1 MPIEID
7 FKDHSKLL
15 VMVEEVQDAEQDSRE
30 AVMEAKLFITERD
43 GQWDPYAWDKMDG
56 RYRGTF
62 DMCTPIVDQIAGEIE
77 QSDFTIRVSPS
88 GGEAD
93 KKIAKTLDGL
103 IRNIR
108 NISNAESVFQAAGR
122 SNVVGGFDAWEVVQE
137 FIDGDSFDQDL
148 FIRRVPNASTSVWF
162 DPGSVLQDR
171 SDAKWAV
178 KLNNIPVAEYMDRWP
193 DGKKVS
199 VSDNAVNRRDET
211 KIDSV
216 TVGQLY
222 YRKPRKIEI
231 VLMNN
236 GKVYRVDEDFEKV
249 QDELAQANITEVNRR
264 TRDAWRVYSRM
275 FDGNDWL
282 ADEEETVFD
291 YVPLIPV
298 YGNFDIIDNKTVYF
312 GKLEKLYDQ
321 QRMFNYAVSRDI
333 EDGALSPPAFDW
345 MTDAMAEGNDYSQ
358 MNTDNHKIRIFN
370 SDPEIPGA
378 FPQRAAG
385 PQASSGLQA
394 TIQQSKEMITTSGN
408 VFAAQQGNANPNQ
421 SGVAGNQQIDQ
432 GNIGSIKWFKA
443 LEVAI
448 CQTGKIL
455 INAIP
460 RVYDSTRQVRILEE
474 DGTSSMVMLNQTI
487 FDEQSQDNVTLND
500 LSLGEY
506 DVVCE
511 VGPAFNNQ
519 QKETQEAFLQMA
531 AIDPTIAENGLDV
544 WLGNQKS
551 PGMDIMAERA
561 RIRLLDA
568 GIIPESQWT
577 DEERQ
582 QAAEAQAAQANQP
595 PQEDP
600 NMIFARAE
608 EQKAQAEQ
616 MTAQTKQQESQ
627 FNAQVKEA
635 EIQLEQ
641 DKIALEREKVQL
653 DVAKFE
659 REKDDKFNV
668 DAAKIQQG
676 QQKLDQEQQKI
687 DFEQQL
693 SEFKVIQENQKQQQQ
708 RLNDAFTNLKV
719 MKEAMGVDAI
729 VGPTNTEAYKNQAD
743 IVLDEQDNS
752 QEEV

>member
-7 FKDHSKLL
+7 FKDHTKLL
-15 VMVEEVQDAEQDSRE
+15 VMVEEVQDAEQDRRDR
-30 AVMEAKLFITERD
+30 VMEAKLFITEAD
-43 GQWDPYAWDKMDG
+43 GQWDPYAWNKMDG

-88 GGEAD
+88 GGEASKD
-93 KKIAKTLDGL
+93 TAKTLDGL

-108 NISNAESVFQAAGR
+108 NISNAESVFQSAGR
-122 SNVVGGFDAWEVVQE
+122 SNVIGGFDAWEIVQE

-162 DPGSVLQDR
+162 DPSSVLQDR

-178 KLNNIPVAEYMDRWP
+178 KLNNIPAAEYMDRWP

-211 KIDSV
+211 KINSV

-231 VLMNN
+231 VLMSN
-236 GKVYRVDEDFEKV
+236 GKVYQVDEDFEKV
-249 QDELAQANITEVNRR
+249 QDELTQAGIVEVNRR

-275 FDGNDWL
+275 FDGGDWL
-282 ADEEETVFD
+282 ANEEETVFD

-298 YGNFDIIDNKTVYF
+298 YGNFDIVDNKTVYF

-321 QRMFNYAVSRDI
+321 QRILNYAMSRDI
-333 EDGALSPPAFDW
+333 EDGALSPAPSVW
-345 MTDAMAEGNDYSQ
+345 MTDAMAEGNDYSS
-358 MNTDNHKIRIFN
+358 MNTDRAPVRIFN
-370 SDPEIPGA
+370 VDPENPSLTPTPMG
-378 FPQRAAG
+378 G
-385 PQASSGLQA
+385 PQVSSGLQA

-421 SGVAGNQQIDQ
+421 SGVAGNQQIEQ

-474 DGTSSMVMLNQTI
+474 DGTSSMVMLNQTV
-487 FDEQSQDNVTLND
+487 FDQQSQKNVTLND

-506 DVVCE
+506 DVICE

-531 AIDPTIAENGLDV
+531 AIDPTIAQNGMDV
-544 WLGNQKS
+544 WLKNQKS
-551 PGMDIMAERA
+551 PGMDLMAERY
-561 RIRLLDA
+561 RRQLLDA
-568 GIIPESQWT
+568 GVIPQSQWT
-577 DEERQ
+577 DEETQ
-582 QAAEAQAAQANQP
+582 EFKQAQAEQANQP

-600 NMIFARAE
+600 NMVFARAE
-608 EQKAQAEQ
+608 EGKAQAEQ
-616 MTAQTKQQESQ
+616 MTAQTKQQEAQ
-627 FNAQVKEA
+627 FNAQVKSA

-641 DKIALEREKVQL
+641 DKVALEREKVQL
-653 DVAKFE
+653 DTAKFE

-668 DAAKIQQG
+668 DVAKIQQG
-676 QQKLDQEQQKI
+676 QQKLDQDQQKI
-687 DFEQQL
+687 DFEQQM
-693 SEFKVIQENQKQQQQ
+693 QELKLMQEQMKQQQQ
-708 RLNDAFTNLKV
+708 QLNDSFTNLKV
-719 MKEAMGVDAI
+719 MREAMGVDAI

-752 QEEV
+752 QVEV